1 MSNKRDYI
9 KTYSNLEADHH
20 IELSTKENRDSIT
33 IHDCDLP
40 ASALSNAE
48 TIVDDI
54 NSSSDLAF
62 DEGKLIS
69 NQLKIENKKLADH
82 YHIINR
88 CFHAYS
94 KKYVYSPKV
103 AVFYE
108 ACKKLNRDPEWM
120 SFDRPLDICL
130 PDGKT
135 TYAQLFNNFIKVI
148 RHLCRTGSFRRKLQ
162 RHERNVLRRKAKA
175 MVWEKMLF
183 DWKSRQLILS
193 LTLSYK
199 ESFRSKITLE
209 NVQHHLKRLLNNRKN
224 NTLLKGIES
233 YVWKIEE
240 GEKTGLHV
248 HILITYSTATSHDIY
263 IADKIGEY
271 WEAVITDGMG
281 QYWNSNRS
289 KIKQELLGYGN
300 GVGQINYN
308 DTEKREAL
316 RKNLSYLM
324 KSGQYLK
331 QKSCAKTRVVAM
343 SRVPEKSNAG
353 RPRTHTE
360 STRNSQKRTTYI
372 DINPDSITPDCA
384 LSDKAEAD

>member
-1 MSNKRDYI
+1 MSNKNNYI
-9 KTYSNLEADHH
+9 QTYSSLEADHH
-20 IELSTKENRDSIT
+20 IELSTKKRRNSIT

-48 TIVDDI
+48 TLVDDI
-54 NSSSDLAF
+54 NSSCDLAF
-62 DEGKLIS
+62 DEKQLIN
-69 NQLKIENKKLADH
+69 NQLKIENKKLENQ
-82 YHIINR
+82 YHVINR

-103 AVFYE
+103 SVFYE
-108 ACKKLNRDPEWM
+108 ACKMLNLDPEWM

-130 PDGKT
+130 ADGKT
-135 TYAQLFNNFIKVI
+135 TYAQLFNNFIKMI

-175 MVWEKMLF
+175 MAWEKMLF

-199 ESFRSKITLE
+199 ETFRSEITLE
-209 NVQHHLKRLLNNRKN
+209 NVQHHIKRLLNNRKN
-224 NTLLKGIES
+224 NTLLSGIKG

-248 HILITYSTATSHDIY
+248 HILIAYSPAMSHDIY

-271 WEAVITDGMG
+271 WESVITDGMG

-289 KIKQELLGYGN
+289 NIKQVLLGYEN
-300 GVGQINYN
+300 GVGQINRN
-308 DTEKREAL
+308 DEAQRTGL
-316 RKNLSYLM
+316 RRLLEYLA
-324 KSGQYLK
+324 KADQYLK
-331 QKSCAKTRVVAM
+331 HKTTAKTRTFQL
-343 SRVPEKSNAG
+343 SQIPEKSQRG
-353 RPRTHTE
+353 RPR
-360 STRNSQKRTTYI
+360 S
-372 DINPDSITPDCA
+372 INPPISTQPSDAQKQGKSDSTIAP
-384 LSDKAEAD
+384 

>member
-1 MSNKRDYI
+1 MSNKKDYI
-9 KTYSNLEADHH
+9 QIYSNLEEDHH
-20 IELSTKENRDSIT
+20 IELSTKNHRNSIT

-48 TIVDDI
+48 TLVDDI

-62 DEGKLIS
+62 DEEQLIN
-69 NQLKIENKKLADH
+69 NQLKIENKKLENH
-82 YHIINR
+82 YHVINR

-103 AVFYE
+103 SVFYE
-108 ACKKLNRDPEWM
+108 ACKMLNLDPEWM

-130 PDGKT
+130 ADGKT
-135 TYAQLFNNFIKVI
+135 TYAQLFNNFIKMI
-148 RHLCRTGSFRRKLQ
+148 RHLCRTGSFRKKLQ

-175 MVWEKMLF
+175 MAWEKMLF
-183 DWKSRQLILS
+183 DWKSRHLILS

-199 ESFRSKITLE
+199 ETFRSKITLE
-209 NVQHHLKRLLNNRKN
+209 DVQHHIKRLLNNRKN
-224 NTLLKGIES
+224 NTLLNGIKG

-240 GEKTGLHV
+240 GENTGLHV
-248 HILITYSTATSHDIY
+248 HILIAYSTITSHDIP

-289 KIKQELLGYGN
+289 KIKQELLGYGS
-300 GVGQINYN
+300 GVGQINHH

-316 RKNLSYLM
+316 RKNLAYLM
-324 KSGQYLK
+324 KSSQYLK
-331 QKSCAKTRVVAM
+331 QKSCAKARVVAM
-343 SRVPEKSNAG
+343 SRMPEKSSAG
-353 RPRTHTE
+353 RPRTLTE
-360 STRNSQKRTTYI
+360 STQNSQKRTTYI
-372 DINPDSITPDCA
+372 DINPDSIIPGGD
-384 LSDKAEAD
+384 